1 MASTKI
7 PLELTAYAPDADGA
21 TLELQTTD
29 TTVTD
34 GSVLGKIEFKAPKE
48 ASGTDAILT
57 AAAIEA
63 VAEGT
68 FAADRNATEL
78 VFKTGESEAATQK
91 MVITSGGSVGIGTA
105 SPSAQVHISNSG
117 QAILRVEGV
126 NQYYTGLMV
135 RNNYSSTQS
144 QWHIA
149 AAGGSSGWGSANGN
163 FIIRDDTTNSTAIE
177 AEIGAGGSPLAALH
191 IDSNSNVGIG
201 TSSPDSDARLHAKG
215 TTAHTYITVEANAGV
230 TAASKY
236 ISGSNAWR
244 VGIDTTCGADGDLV
258 FANTESGTPIYGK
271 FESDGDFQIHTSDS
285 GIGRMGHIKTKY
297 VTLADDALISLGS
310 ATTCG
315 AWQVHVYERGSGAG
329 AIFHCDYDGTTILV
343 NQFVAG
349 GAGFANSN
357 ADGYYGLYKGDNSHT
372 VYFQN
377 RNGAS
382 RTFHIMVYGAEV

>member
-1 MASTKI
+1 MANTKITSRVIAADAVLTANITDANVTTAKIADDAVTSAKLDTNIAIDGTLDVASDVTLTSATSTKPHLIIKNTNADDGAPQLQFIKDSSSPADNDEIGRIYMYGDDDAGNPYEGVLIRGIATDVSNGSEDTTLEFFTQKAGSQAST
-7 PLELTAYAPDADGA
+7 LAL
-21 TLELQTTD
+21 
-29 TTVTD
+29 
-34 GSVLGKIEFKAPKE
+34 
-48 ASGTDAILT
+48 ASGRL
-57 AAAIEA
+57 
-63 VAEGT
+63 
-68 FAADRNATEL
+68 
-78 VFKTGESEAATQK
+78 
-91 MVITSGGSVGIGTA
+91 
-105 SPSAQVHISNSG
+105 
-117 QAILRVEGV
+117 GV
-126 NQYYTGLMV
+126 
-135 RNNYSSTQS
+135 
-144 QWHIA
+144 
-149 AAGGSSGWGSANGN
+149 
-163 FIIRDDTTNSTAIE
+163 
-177 AEIGAGGSPLAALH
+177 
-191 IDSNSNVGIG
+191 G
-201 TSSPDSDARLHAKG
+201 TSSPDSDAILHAKG
-215 TTAHTYITVEANAGV
+215 TTAHTYMTVEANAGV

-297 VTLADDALISLGS
+297 VTLADDGLISLGS
-310 ATTCG
+310 GTTCG

>member
-1 MASTKI
+1 MTTKVPIELSSTPSI
-7 PLELTAYAPDADGA
+7 VDG
-21 TLELQTTD
+21 
-29 TTVTD
+29 
-34 GSVLGKIEFKAPKE
+34 G
-48 ASGTDAILT
+48 
-57 AAAIEA
+57 
-63 VAEGT
+63 
-68 FAADRNATEL
+68 NATAI
-78 VFKTGESEAATQK
+78 TIDSSER
-91 MVITSGGSVGIGTA
+91 VGIGTA
-105 SPSAQVHISNSG
+105 SPSRPLTINKNDQCDVTIRSANDQSAQLLFGDQAADNQGAIQYNNTTDSMSLNTNGGTRMHITSAGN
-117 QAILRVEGV
+117 V
-126 NQYYTGLMV
+126 GLGTASP
-135 RNNYSSTQS
+135 SSS
-144 QWHIA
+144 A
-149 AAGGSSGWGSANGN
+149 GWGTLLEVSGTTNAGIKLTETDTANG
-163 FIIRDDTTNSTAIE
+163 DYSLGVTAGTLRIWDE
-177 AEIGAGGSPLAALH
+177 AASAFRVTLDGSG
-191 IDSNSNVGIG
+191 NVGIG
-201 TSSPDSDARLHAKG
+201 TSSPDSDARLHVKG
-215 TTAHTYITVEANAGV
+215 TTAHTYSTVEANSGV
-230 TAASKY
+230 SAASKY

-297 VTLADDALISLGS
+297 VTLADDGLISLGS
-310 ATTCG
+310 GTTCG

-349 GAGFANSN
+349 GAGFSNSN